1 MDWLL
6 EDPARCSLLADLVV
20 ALHFVVVVFALGG
33 AIAILIGWIRSWEW
47 VRRPVLRLFHLGVV
61 AAVALQ
67 QGLCFLTDWEI
78 DLRARAGKGIE
89 EASFVGR
96 LLHDW
101 LFIDVELATLQRIY
115 LAFGALVLVGIF
127 AVRPRFRRQ
136 R

>member
-20 ALHFVVVVFALGG
+20 ALHFVVVAFSLGG

-67 QGLCFLTDWEI
+67 QELCFLTEWELA
-78 DLRARAGKGIE
+78 LRERAGKGIE
-89 EASFVGR
+89 EASFIGR
-96 LLHDW
+96 LIHDW
-101 LFIDVELATLQRIY
+101 LFVEVDLVTLQRIY
-115 LAFGALVLVGIF
+115 ITFGVLVLLGLF
-127 AVRPRFRRQ
+127 AVRPRFRTQ

>member
-6 EDPARCSLLADLVV
+6 EDPDRCLWLADLIVAIHFAVV
-20 ALHFVVVVFALGG
+20 AFALGG
-33 AIAILIGWIRSWEW
+33 AIAILLGGIRRWEW
-47 VRRPVLRLFHLGVV
+47 VRRPVFRLVHLVVV

-67 QGLCFLTDWEI
+67 QELCFLTVWEI
-78 DLRARAGKGIE
+78 ALRERAGKGIE

-96 LLHDW
+96 VLHDW
-101 LFIDVELATLQRIY
+101 LFVDVELATLQRIY
-115 LAFGALVLVGIF
+115 IAFGVLVLVGLF